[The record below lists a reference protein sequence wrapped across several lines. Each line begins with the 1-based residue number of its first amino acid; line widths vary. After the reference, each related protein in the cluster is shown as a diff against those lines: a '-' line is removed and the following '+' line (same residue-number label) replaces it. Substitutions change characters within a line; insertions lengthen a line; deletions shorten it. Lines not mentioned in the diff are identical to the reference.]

1 MRLGN
6 TLIVDTFAEAFRMR
20 YARLIVTAADE
31 HCLDD
36 ALREFTGYGSS
47 VIACDAEVGVERR
60 LTTEET
66 PDGRPGAAVLAFG
79 FSVDALAKAMLTRTG
94 QCLLP
99 CATTAVFN
107 GLALEAEER
116 AGRAPSRGAVDP
128 LHGSAGASPSQESS
142 PIEIEATVPLGRSLR
157 YFGDGYQ
164 KSKLIADRR
173 YWRIPVMDGEFLVE
187 ESLGVAKG
195 IAGGNIIIQA
205 RTQAEALAAA
215 RRAVRAIADTP
226 GVITPFPGGMVR
238 SGSKVGSRYKAL
250 RASTN
255 DAFCPTLRGRV
266 ESQLVEGAHA
276 AYEIVING
284 VDEACIASA
293 MRACIEAASTDG
305 VLAISAGNYGGK
317 LGKFHFHLHKIM
329 Q

>member
-20 YARLIVTAADE
+20 YARLVITAADE
-31 HCLDD
+31 LCLND
-36 ALREFTGYGSS
+36 ALQEFTGYGSS
-47 VIACDAEVGVERR
+47 VIACDAEVGLERR
-60 LTTEET
+60 LSTEET
-66 PDGRPGAAVLAFG
+66 PDGRLGAAVLAFG
-79 FSVDALAKAMLTRTG
+79 FSVEALGKAMLTRTG
-94 QCLLP
+94 QCLIP

-107 GLALEAEER
+107 GLAASRLSDGELEVE
-116 AGRAPSRGAVDP
+116 
-128 LHGSAGASPSQESS
+128 L
-142 PIEIEATVPLGRSLR
+142 EATVPLGRSLR
-157 YFGDGYQ
+157 FFGDGYQ
-164 KSKLIADRR
+164 KSKLIAKRR

-205 RTQAEALAAA
+205 RTQADALAAA
-215 RRAVRAIADTP
+215 RRAVAAIADMP
-226 GVITPFPGGMVR
+226 GVITPFPGGVVR

-266 ESQLVEGAHA
+266 KSELVEGANA

-284 VDEACIASA
+284 IDEPAIAAA
-293 MRACIEAASTDG
+293 MRACIFAASTDG
-305 VLAISAGNYGGK
+305 VLAITAGNYGGK
-317 LGKFHFHLHKIM
+317 LGKFHFKLHTLL